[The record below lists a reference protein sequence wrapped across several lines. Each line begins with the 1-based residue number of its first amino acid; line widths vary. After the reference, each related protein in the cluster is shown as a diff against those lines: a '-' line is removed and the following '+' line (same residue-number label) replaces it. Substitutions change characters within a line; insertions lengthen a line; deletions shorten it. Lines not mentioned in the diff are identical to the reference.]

1 MIKLFFAFTF
11 FLFALSSSC
20 QQFSFSK
27 EIKFA
32 KHLQEKEAHI
42 ESAFVLNNIDTTG
55 LLQSQKDSLL
65 YELGWFYYSQKK
77 LDTAIYHFT
86 KISSNDSRKLK
97 ANFFVAY
104 CQTFLKKYTAS
115 DSTLKSIKTN
125 DTVFNEFKNFQ
136 FAGLALLKKDYQ
148 NFNDYASNFSF
159 SNYAFG
165 NEEKNLNEY
174 KQKMISHR
182 KKSPFIAATL
192 SAIIP
197 GAGKWYAGKKKEA
210 LGAFLPILS
219 SGLLAL
225 EGYNKGGLKDARFI
239 IFATLFT
246 TFYIGNIW
254 GSSFAVKISQ
264 TEFENK
270 YENKILFDMH
280 IPLRNL
286 FN

>member
-1 MIKLFFAFTF
+1 MYN
-11 FLFALSSSC
+11 
-20 QQFSFSK
+20 Q
-27 EIKFA
+27 
-32 KHLQEKEAHI
+32 
-42 ESAFVLNNIDTTG
+42 
-55 LLQSQKDSLL
+55 
-65 YELGWFYYSQKK
+65 
-77 LDTAIYHFT
+77 
-86 KISSNDSRKLK
+86 
-97 ANFFVAY
+97 
-104 CQTFLKKYTAS
+104 
-115 DSTLKSIKTN
+115 
-125 DTVFNEFKNFQ
+125 FKNFQ

-148 NFNDYASNFSF
+148 NFSDYATNFSF

-165 NEEKNLNEY
+165 NEEKKLNEY

-225 EGYNKGGLKDARFI
+225 EGYNKGGLKDARFL
-239 IFATLFT
+239 IFGSLFT